1 MLPIRDRL
9 PTRRP
14 PIVNWIL
21 IALNVGAFV
30 WMQALLSVAGPRGA
44 NVRAHELLLQW
55 GLVPTLIVQHPVEAL
70 PTVFTSMFMHDPS
83 GFAHIGGNML
93 YLWIFGD
100 NVEDALGHFRY
111 ALFYLLCGVFAA
123 LAQIIVGPTSIVPMV
138 GASGAISGVLAA
150 YVSRYPRSPITVINP
165 FLPLWFIFGLFL
177 ELPAWLLILQYLV
190 VNLISGL
197 SSLGGQGGGVAFFAH
212 LGGFAAGILFVRLFY
227 EEAPRQYEPWSQ
239 FRSRPRPP
247 SSSASRRNR
256 GDPWSW

>member
-1 MLPIRDRL
+1 VLPIRDRL

-70 PTVFTSMFMHDPS
+70 
-83 GFAHIGGNML
+83 
-93 YLWIFGD
+93 
-100 NVEDALGHFRY
+100 
-111 ALFYLLCGVFAA
+111 
-123 LAQIIVGPTSIVPMV
+123 
-138 GASGAISGVLAA
+138 
-150 YVSRYPRSPITVINP
+150 

-247 SSSASRRNR
+247 STSASRRNR